1 MPMATLAT
9 GNVQLATQRDIG
21 TPDRPGPREER
32 REGAGAGD
40 GRWWVNRLK
49 SQSSG
54 LHPRPTP
61 TRSGGA
67 RRTGAGGGYPGPAG
81 CWAWAGLGSAI
92 WDEDRNGDGDGDR
105 PLEAGGW
112 RTSAGSWQLLTAPGS
127 WQLAALAVRPGSS
140 MLQLLQL
147 QLLAPC
153 SWWLLAPGSWLS
165 CTCWQLR
172 TAHFGSW
179 QQQLIC

>member
-61 TRSGGA
+61 TRSGGP

-81 CWAWAGLGSAI
+81 CWAWAWAGLGSAI

-105 PLEAGGW
+105 LLEAGGW

-127 WQLAALAVRPGSS
+127 GSWQLAALAVRPGRS
-140 MLQLLQL
+140 MLQLQL

-153 SWWLLAPGSWLS
+153 SWWLLAHGSPAPAGS
-165 CTCWQLR
+165 CALR
-172 TAHFGSW
+172 TLAAGSSS
-179 QQQLIC
+179 C